1 MSMFSLICYVQNSIQ
16 LGLSFFPNTTTDRVL
31 DATVN
36 GSPQT
41 QKVCKDVNF
50 FKKKAAKWIM
60 DTIRSSNIRTRGTRM

>member
-1 MSMFSLICYVQNSIQ
+1 MSIFSLTCYVRKSIQ

-41 QKVCKDVNF
+41 QKVCKDISF
-50 FKKKAAKWIM
+50 FKKKATKWIV
-60 DTIRSSNIRTRGTRM
+60 DTIRSSNIITRGTRM